1 MFAEPGG
8 RQILGKFP
16 TPDFRHQIS
25 TSRIDIHTT
34 QMAAAAVDE
43 SKPDR
48 NRRQKPDFG
57 GQKKVA

>member
-34 QMAAAAVDE
+34 QMAAAVDE

>member
-25 TSRIDIHTT
+25 TSRIGIHTIQT
-34 QMAAAAVDE
+34 AAAAVDE
-43 SKPDR
+43 SKPSLSAFEAIK
-48 NRRQKPDFG
+48 Q
-57 GQKKVA
+57 